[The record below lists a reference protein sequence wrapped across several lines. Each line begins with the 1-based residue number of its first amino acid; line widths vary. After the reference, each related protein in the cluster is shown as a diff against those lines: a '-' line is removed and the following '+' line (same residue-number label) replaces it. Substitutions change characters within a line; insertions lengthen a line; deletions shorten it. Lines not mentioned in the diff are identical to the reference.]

1 MAVIN
6 VYLKFN
12 GNCREAMNFYK
23 DCLGGELYFQT
34 MGEVGMGDGTEEG
47 NNKLIHSSLT
57 NGALV
62 LLASDSIGPDDRIV
76 GNYNS
81 MSLSLTC
88 FSPEEINDA
97 YAKLSEG
104 GQQTYPLGDA
114 FWGATF
120 GQLIDKYGNEWLL
133 TYDHP
138 KS

>member
-1 MAVIN
+1 MSVVVAFLNSREFSRLVMKGKDQQ
-6 VYLKFN
+6 YL
-12 GNCREAMNFYK
+12 
-23 DCLGGELYFQT
+23 
-34 MGEVGMGDGTEEG
+34 
-47 NNKLIHSSLT
+47 
-57 NGALV
+57 
-62 LLASDSIGPDDRIV
+62 
-76 GNYNS
+76 
-81 MSLSLTC
+81 
-88 FSPEEINDA
+88 SPEEINDA